1 MYIENIV
8 IGKPM
13 VSEASL
19 FAVDE
24 TDWEEVEKE
33 KTIWT
38 NKRNIAEIMKDIGM
52 VKSISE
58 VRRNKPQLCAP
69 LTKVDFIEVK
79 WGKKKL
85 FVAVGE

>member
-1 MYIENIV
+1 MYVENIV
-8 IGKPM
+8 IGKPL

-19 FAVDE
+19 FATDE
-24 TDWEEVEKE
+24 NDWERIEKE

-38 NKRNIAEIMKDIGM
+38 EKRNLPEIMKDIGI

-58 VRRNKPQLCAP
+58 VRRNKPQLCIP
-69 LTKVDFIEVK
+69 LTKVDFMEVK

-85 FVAVGE
+85 FIAVGE